1 MPRRLART
9 AAATLLF
16 TLSAFASTDL
26 RLLDAVKRRDH
37 KAITQLLQTKVD
49 VNVAQPDGATALAW
63 AAYLDDADVAEKLLA
78 AGAKPNTSDE
88 YGETPL
94 TLACANGDATLIEK
108 LLAAGA
114 DANAARWDGE
124 TALMLSLIHI

>member
-1 MPRRLART
+1 MPRMLART

-37 KAITQLLQTKVD
+37 KAVTSLLQAR
-49 VNVAQPDGATALAW
+49 VNVNAAQPDGATALAW
-63 AAYLDDADVAEKLLA
+63 AAYLDDADTAGKLLA

-94 TLACANGDATLIEK
+94 TLACANGDAALVGK
-108 LLAAGA
+108 LLAAEIGRA
-114 DANAARWDGE
+114 
-124 TALMLSLIHI
+124 HV